1 MPLGLTSSYTVKN
14 WLEASK
20 GRIFLA
26 YLEGEGGEQTNT
38 KFLSNTSPD
47 NGSPF
52 SRDDFERDLRKVSRR
67 VKK

>member
-1 MPLGLTSSYTVKN
+1 MTSGLTSYYTERN

-20 GRIFLA
+20 DFKLLG
-26 YLEGEGGEQTNT
+26 YTEGEEGKQPNT
-38 KFLSNTSPD
+38 KFLSSPPPD

-52 SRDDFERDLRKVSRR
+52 SRDDFENALRKVSRK